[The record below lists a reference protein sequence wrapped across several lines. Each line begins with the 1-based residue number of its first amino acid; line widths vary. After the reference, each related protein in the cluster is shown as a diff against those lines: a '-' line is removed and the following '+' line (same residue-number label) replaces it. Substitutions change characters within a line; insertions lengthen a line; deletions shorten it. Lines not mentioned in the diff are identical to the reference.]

1 MHVNVRK
8 TKIVIFNRRGN
19 EVQQDFT
26 FDDRVIAVESEFKYL
41 GLIFH
46 ESRRQSAMI
55 EHRVSQGKRLIA
67 AWMRRCDVW
76 MMKPEMGIQLFKTC
90 VMPALEYGLGLWG
103 AGSFTSGAWKQL
115 EVFWRTAA
123 RTILKAPLRTPSEA
137 LLSDLGWTK
146 FWTRGAWQAVCLWSR
161 VTRMGEDELAR
172 KAMYMQREMLRQNKE
187 CWLSTLRSTLVAT
200 AAGQEM

>member
-1 MHVNVRK
+1 
-8 TKIVIFNRRGN
+8 
-19 EVQQDFT
+19 
-26 FDDRVIAVESEFKYL
+26 
-41 GLIFH
+41 
-46 ESRRQSAMI
+46 
-55 EHRVSQGKRLIA
+55 
-67 AWMRRCDVW
+67 
-76 MMKPEMGIQLFKTC
+76 
-90 VMPALEYGLGLWG
+90 MPALEYGLGLWG
-103 AGSFTSGAWKQL
+103 AGRSFTSGAWKQI

-137 LLSDLGWTK
+137 LLSDLGWSK

-200 AAGQEM
+200 AAGQEMWDKWWISPNFSVLCVRTVLNEHGEPISVKWSDIMKETFQRASCMGGMFG